1 MQAPQ
6 SFIVTPKHRRYKEG
20 KKMGDVVFETVSSV
34 EDAKDVSKEAIV
46 VALPMNYDGDIEVG
60 DEVIIH
66 HNIFRSYYDVQGK
79 LKQSRAHLY
88 DEYFQ
93 VIPEELFLY
102 KKKGE
107 WFPNEDFCFVAPI
120 TIDEDSLLEQGLEHT
135 GVVWASNE
143 HKEGIRV
150 GFTPES
156 EYEVWVDGLLLY
168 RMRDRDICLYIK
180 EECRD

>member
-20 KKMGDVVFETVSSV
+20 KKMGNVVFETVTSI

-46 VALPMNYDGDIEVG
+46 IAVPMNYDGDIEVG

-66 HNIFRSYYDVQGK
+66 HNIFRSYYDVQGRMK
-79 LKQSRAHLY
+79 PSRAHLY
-88 DEYFQ
+88 DDYFQ
-93 VIPEELFLY
+93 AIPEEVFLY
-102 KKKGE
+102 KKNGE
-107 WFPNEDFCFVAPI
+107 WKPNIDFCFVAPI
-120 TIDEDSLLEQGLEHT
+120 EVDEDSLLEQKLEHT

-143 HKEGIRV
+143 HKEGTRI

-168 RMRDRDICLYIK
+168 RMRNSDICLYIN
-180 EECRD
+180 EE

>member
-6 SFIVTPKHRRYKEG
+6 SFIVTPKHRRYKHG
-20 KKMGDVVFETVSSV
+20 RKMGDVVFETVSSI

-46 VALPMNYDGDIEVG
+46 VSVPMNYTGEIEVG

-79 LKQSRAHLY
+79 LKVSRAHLY
-88 DEYFQ
+88 DDYFQ

-102 KKKGE
+102 KKDGQWK
-107 WFPNEDFCFVAPI
+107 PNLDFCFVSPI
-120 TIDEDSLLEQGLEHT
+120 KVSEEGLLEQELQHT
-135 GVVWASNE
+135 GVVWCSSE
-143 HKEGIRV
+143 HKEGTRI

-156 EYEVWVDGLLLY
+156 EYEVWVDNKLLY
-168 RMRDRDICLYIK
+168 RMRNSDICLYMS